1 MPPKSPSPANAPEL
15 FLIDGNSLAYRAFFA
30 LPESIGTSDGR
41 PTNAIYGLASMLVKV
56 IDEHRPA
63 GVVVAWDA
71 GMSGREV
78 TYDLYKAQRK
88 PRPDLLREQWPHLM
102 PLVEAFGYTN
112 VKVEGYEADD
122 VIASLT
128 RQAREEGIGV
138 MVVTGDRDAYQLVG
152 PGVRVMSTS
161 RGITETKVYD
171 EDAVVERYG
180 VPPELI
186 TDLMGLRGDTSDN
199 IPGVPGI
206 GEKTATQLLQR
217 FGSLE
222 RVLASVEEISGAKRK
237 QNLLE
242 HAEDARMSKQLATL
256 QYDIDT
262 GVDLAE
268 AMGSQ
273 PDRGALRDFMREFEL
288 RAVMERLEE
297 ALPEGEAVPGRSV
310 ERELAVE
317 VEEGTPTDLGEGPAA
332 LAIGDGRWA
341 AAQGERIVAGGS
353 TLDELATAF
362 TGRPLVAHD
371 AKSLGGGRHGLLAAA
386 AREGVELA
394 LDHDTL
400 LAAYLLEPQRRTYE
414 LTELAADAGIGLAEG
429 AAASAEGDDEAQLA
443 LGEEVEAGLDPAE
456 EARLVAALAEAQ
468 RPRLAKLELES
479 LLHEVE
485 LPLVHVLA
493 AMEREGLKL
502 DAKRLAEVGAGFG
515 ERIATLEKEIFELA
529 EEEFTIGSPQQ
540 VGRVLFEKLGLSRK
554 RRGKTGFSTDAR
566 VLAQIRDE
574 HPIVEKI
581 EQWRELTKLKN
592 TYLDSLPDLID
603 PDTGRVHTT
612 FNQASTTTGRLSSTN
627 PNLQNIPI
635 RTEIGRPVRACF
647 VAERGARLLSAD
659 YSQVE
664 LRVLAHV
671 AEEEVLKEIF
681 RAGEDV
687 HAATAAEVFD
697 ISREEV
703 DVGQRSKAKMDNF
716 GIVYGLTGFGLA
728 DRLNIPRK
736 EGEEFVA
743 RYLERFPAVRAFRD
757 GVVERAQEEGYVRTL
772 MGRRRSIPE
781 LRSGNPNT
789 RRLGERLAVN
799 TVIQGTAA
807 DIIKVA
813 MVRCQSALAGSGGKT
828 RLVLQ
833 IHDELLFEGPPG
845 EMDAA
850 TELVR
855 REMCAAYQLD
865 PPLEVDIGVGTDWLD
880 AK

>member
-1 MPPKSPSPANAPEL
+1 MAPSAPEL

-56 IDEHRPA
+56 IDEHAPA

-122 VIASLT
+122 VIASLA
-128 RQAREEGIGV
+128 RQAREEGIAV
-138 MVVTGDRDAYQLVG
+138 MVVTGDRDAYQMVG
-152 PGVRVMSTS
+152 DGIRVMSTS
-161 RGITETKVYD
+161 RGITETKIYD
-171 EDAVVERYG
+171 SDAVLERYG

-206 GEKTATQLLQR
+206 GEKTATQLLQQ

-222 RVLASVEEISGAKRK
+222 QVLASVEEISGAKRK
-237 QNLLE
+237 QNLVE

-256 QYDIDT
+256 QYDIET
-262 GVDLAE
+262 GVDLSAV
-268 AMGSQ
+268 MGSE
-273 PDRGALRDFMREFEL
+273 PDRGALREFMREFEL
-288 RAVMERLEE
+288 RAVLERLEE
-297 ALPEGEAVPGRSV
+297 ALPDGDAVPGRRV
-310 ERELAVE
+310 ETELEVEAVE
-317 VEEGTPTDLGEGPAA
+317 GRPADLSAGEGTLA
-332 LAIGDGRWA
+332 LAIDGERWA
-341 AAQGERIVAGGS
+341 AADGERIVTGAS
-353 TLDELATAF
+353 SLDELAVALAS
-362 TGRPLVAHD
+362 RPLVAHD
-371 AKSLGGGRHGLLAAA
+371 VKLLGGGRHGLLAAA
-386 AREGVELA
+386 AREGVESR
-394 LDHDTL
+394 LDHDTM

-414 LTELAADAGIGLAEG
+414 LTELAADAGIGI
-429 AAASAEGDDEAQLA
+429 AAGTAPAKNSEDDGQLS
-443 LGEEVEAGLDPAE
+443 LDGEEGEAGLDPAE

-468 RPRLAKLELES
+468 RSRIEELGLAH
-479 LLHEVE
+479 LLNEVE

-502 DAKRLAEVGAGFG
+502 DAERLAEVGAGFG
-515 ERIATLEKEIFELA
+515 ERIDTLEKEIYELA
-529 EEEFTIGSPQQ
+529 DEEFTIGSPQQ
-540 VGRVLFEKLGLSRK
+540 VGRVLFEKLELTRK
-554 RRGKTGFSTDAR
+554 RRGKTGYSTDAR

-581 EQWRELTKLKN
+581 ESWRELTKLKN

-603 PDTGRVHTT
+603 PGTGRVHTT
-612 FNQASTTTGRLSSTN
+612 FNQAATTTGRLSSTN

-647 VAERGARLLSAD
+647 VAEAGARLLSAD

-671 AEEEVLKEIF
+671 ADEEVLKEIF
-681 RAGEDV
+681 RAGDDV

-697 ISREEV
+697 ISRDEV
-703 DVGQRSKAKMDNF
+703 DVGQRSKAKMVNF

-736 EGEEFVA
+736 EGEEFVS
-743 RYLERFPAVRAFRD
+743 RYLERFPAVRAFREQ
-757 GVVERAQEEGYVRTL
+757 VVERAQEEGYVTTL
-772 MGRRRSIPE
+772 MGRRRPIPE

-813 MVRCQSALAGSGGKT
+813 MVRCQRALKEAGTET

-833 IHDELLFEGPPG
+833 IHDELLFEGPPE
-845 EMDAA
+845 EMDGAV
-850 TELVR
+850 ELVR

-865 PPLEVDIGVGTDWLD
+865 PPLEVDVGVGPDWLD